1 MRRKDREVLG
11 DENIAKI
18 IEQCTTCHVAMT
30 DDANASMPYVIPLS
44 FGYSLTDSVLELYF
58 HCAHVGKKLDCIR
71 KNPNVAFSMCVENRI
86 EIHEDAYCKSGR
98 FYASVVG
105 QGKAEIVE
113 DVAEKCRGLSL
124 LMERQA
130 ASAPQH
136 FASAQCSQPPAS
148 AHSMQSAAPQATSFA
163 QSAEVPQHSGSA
175 QCMHA
180 VSAHKFEFTPEQAA
194 TVTVFKITSTNFT
207 GKAKND
213 NAQKC

>member
-30 DDANASMPYVIPLS
+30 DDADASMAYVIPLS
-44 FGYSLTDSVLELYF
+44 FGYNLNSGVLELYF

-86 EIHEDAYCKSGR
+86 EIHEEAYCKSGR

-113 DVAEKCRGLSL
+113 DVTEKCRGLSL

-130 ASAPQH
+130 ANSAL
-136 FASAQCSQPPAS
+136 CSQSPDS
-148 AHSMQSAAPQATSFA
+148 AHSSQSAIP
-163 QSAEVPQHSGSA
+163 
-175 QCMHA
+175 
-180 VSAHKFEFTPEQAA
+180 HKFEFTPEQAA

-213 NAQKC
+213 KAQKC

>member
-11 DENIAKI
+11 DDNIAKI
-18 IEQCTTCHVAMT
+18 IEQCTTVHVAMT
-30 DDANASMPYVIPLS
+30 DDADASMPYVIPLS
-44 FGYSLTDSVLELYF
+44 FGYNLNSGVLELYF

-86 EIHEDAYCKSGR
+86 EIHEDVYCKSGR

-130 ASAPQH
+130 AN
-136 FASAQCSQPPAS
+136 SAQCSQPPDS
-148 AHSMQSAAPQATSFA
+148 AHSSQSAIP
-163 QSAEVPQHSGSA
+163 
-175 QCMHA
+175 
-180 VSAHKFEFTPEQAA
+180 HKFQFTPEQAA
-194 TVTVFKITSTNFT
+194 SVTVFKITSTNFT

-213 NAQKC
+213 KAQKC

>member
-30 DDANASMPYVIPLS
+30 DDADPSMPYIIPLS
-44 FGYSLTDSVLELYF
+44 FGYSLEGGILELFF

-86 EIHEDAYCKSGR
+86 EIHEDVYCKSGR

-113 DVAEKCRGLSL
+113 DIAEKCRGLSL

-130 ASAPQH
+130 TGSTQH
-136 FASAQCSQPPAS
+136 PDS
-148 AHSMQSAAPQATSFA
+148 AHSTQTTAP
-163 QSAEVPQHSGSA
+163 
-175 QCMHA
+175 
-180 VSAHKFEFTPEQAA
+180 HKFQFTPEQAS

-213 NAQKC
+213 KAQKC

>member
-44 FGYSLTDSVLELYF
+44 FGYSLTDGVLELYF

-71 KNPNVAFSMCVENRI
+71 KNPNVAFSMCIENRI
-86 EIHEDAYCKSGR
+86 EIHEDIYCKSGR

-113 DVAEKCRGLSL
+113 DVPEKCHGLSL

-130 ASAPQH
+130 ANAPQH
-136 FASAQCSQPPAS
+136 PNSAP
-148 AHSMQSAAPQATSFA
+148 
-163 QSAEVPQHSGSA
+163 SAEVPHHSSSA
-175 QCMHA
+175 QSSASTHTAGVPLHSDSAQSPQSA
-180 VSAHKFEFTPEQAA
+180 VPHKFEFTPAQAA
-194 TVTVFKITSTNFT
+194 AVTVIKITSTDFT

-213 NAQKC
+213 HAQKC

>member
-1 MRRKDREVLG
+1 MRRRDREVLG

-18 IEQCTTCHVAMT
+18 IEQCTTCHVAMA
-30 DDANASMPYVIPLS
+30 DDADASMPYVIPLS
-44 FGYSLTDSVLELYF
+44 FGYSLNDGVLELYF

-71 KNPNVAFSMCVENRI
+71 KNPNIAFSMCVENRI
-86 EIHEDAYCKSGR
+86 EIHEDVYCKSGR

-113 DVAEKCRGLSL
+113 DIAEKCRGLSL

-130 ASAPQH
+130 A
-136 FASAQCSQPPAS
+136 
-148 AHSMQSAAPQATSFA
+148 
-163 QSAEVPQHSGSA
+163 GSA
-175 QCMHA
+175 QHPNFA
-180 VSAHKFEFTPEQAA
+180 HSTQSTSPHKFEFTPEQAA

-213 NAQKC
+213 KAQKC

>member
-18 IEQCTTCHVAMT
+18 IEQCTTCHVALM
-30 DDANASMPYVIPLS
+30 DDDNASMPYVIPLS
-44 FGYSLTDSVLELYF
+44 FGYSLNSGVLELYF

-86 EIHEDAYCKSGR
+86 EIHEEAYCKSGR

-113 DVAEKCRGLSL
+113 DIAEKCRGLSL
-124 LMERQA
+124 LMKRQA
-130 ASAPQH
+130 
-136 FASAQCSQPPAS
+136 
-148 AHSMQSAAPQATSFA
+148 TG
-163 QSAEVPQHSGSA
+163 VP
-175 QCMHA
+175 
-180 VSAHKFEFTPEQAA
+180 HKFEFTPEQAA

-207 GKAKND
+207 GKVKND
-213 NAQKC
+213 HAQKC

>member
-18 IEQCTTCHVAMT
+18 IEQCTTCHVAML
-30 DDANASMPYVIPLS
+30 DDAGVPYVIPLS
-44 FGYSLTDSVLELYF
+44 FGYSLKDGILELYF

-86 EIHEDAYCKSGR
+86 EIHEDNYCKSGR

-130 ASAPQH
+130 AGA
-136 FASAQCSQPPAS
+136 A
-148 AHSMQSAAPQATSFA
+148 QSAAS
-163 QSAEVPQHSGSA
+163 
-175 QCMHA
+175 
-180 VSAHKFEFTPEQAA
+180 HKFEFTPEQVV

-207 GKAKND
+207 GKAKNI
-213 NAQKC
+213 C

>member
-1 MRRKDREVLG
+1 MRRKDREILG

-30 DDANASMPYVIPLS
+30 DDANVGMPYVIPLS
-44 FGYSLTDSVLELYF
+44 FGYSLAGGVLELYF
-58 HCAHVGKKLDCIR
+58 HCAHIGKKLDCIR
-71 KNPNVAFSMCVENRI
+71 KNPNVAFSMCIENRI
-86 EIHEDAYCKSGR
+86 EIHKDVYCKSGR

-113 DVAEKCRGLSL
+113 DITEKCRGLSL

-130 ASAPQH
+130 A
-136 FASAQCSQPPAS
+136 
-148 AHSMQSAAPQATSFA
+148 HSPQSATP
-163 QSAEVPQHSGSA
+163 
-175 QCMHA
+175 
-180 VSAHKFEFTPEQAA
+180 HKFEFTPEQAA

-213 NAQKC
+213 NTQKC

>member
-1 MRRKDREVLG
+1 MRRKDREVTG

-18 IEQCTTCHVAMT
+18 IEQCTTCHIAMV
-30 DDANASMPYVIPLS
+30 DDADAGMPYVIPMS
-44 FGYSLTDSVLELYF
+44 FGYSLEGGVLELYF

-86 EIHEDAYCKSGR
+86 EIHEDVYCKSGR

-113 DVAEKCRGLSL
+113 DSTEKCRGLSL

-130 ASAPQH
+130 AGAPH
-136 FASAQCSQPPAS
+136 VSSS
-148 AHSMQSAAPQATSFA
+148 A
-163 QSAEVPQHSGSA
+163 QSAKPA
-175 QCMHA
+175 QLMHA
-180 VSAHKFEFTPEQAA
+180 APHKFEFTPAQAA

-207 GKAKND
+207 GKAK
-213 NAQKC
+213 AEQ

>member
-18 IEQCTTCHVAMT
+18 IEQCTTVHVAMT
-30 DDANASMPYVIPLS
+30 DDADASMPYVIPLS
-44 FGYSLTDSVLELYF
+44 FGYSLNSGVLELYF

-86 EIHEDAYCKSGR
+86 EIHEEAYCKSGR

-105 QGKAEIVE
+105 QGKAEIVK
-113 DVAEKCRGLSL
+113 DVTEKCRGLSL

-130 ASAPQH
+130 TGSTQH
-136 FASAQCSQPPAS
+136 PNS
-148 AHSMQSAAPQATSFA
+148 AHSTQSTS
-163 QSAEVPQHSGSA
+163 P
-175 QCMHA
+175 
-180 VSAHKFEFTPEQAA
+180 HKFEFTPAQAA
-194 TVTVFKITSTNFT
+194 AVTVIKITSTNFT

-213 NAQKC
+213 KAQKC

>member
-18 IEQCTTCHVAMT
+18 IEQCTTVHIAMT
-30 DDANASMPYVIPLS
+30 DDADANMPYVIPLS
-44 FGYSLTDSVLELYF
+44 FGYNLNSGVLELYF

-86 EIHEDAYCKSGR
+86 EIHEDVYCKSGR

-113 DVAEKCRGLSL
+113 DVTEKCRGLSL

-130 ASAPQH
+130 ANSV
-136 FASAQCSQPPAS
+136 QCSQS
-148 AHSMQSAAPQATSFA
+148 ATP
-163 QSAEVPQHSGSA
+163 
-175 QCMHA
+175 
-180 VSAHKFEFTPEQAA
+180 HKFEFTPEQAA

-213 NAQKC
+213 KAQKC

>member
-18 IEQCTTCHVAMT
+18 IEQCTTVHVAMT
-30 DDANASMPYVIPLS
+30 DDADASMPYVIPLS
-44 FGYSLTDSVLELYF
+44 FGYNLNSGVLELYF

-86 EIHEDAYCKSGR
+86 EIHENVYCKSGR

-113 DVAEKCRGLSL
+113 DIAEKCRGLSL
-124 LMERQA
+124 LMKRQA
-130 ASAPQH
+130 AAPH
-136 FASAQCSQPPAS
+136 HPDS
-148 AHSMQSAAPQATSFA
+148 AHTSQSATP
-163 QSAEVPQHSGSA
+163 
-175 QCMHA
+175 
-180 VSAHKFEFTPEQAA
+180 HKFEFTPEHAA

-213 NAQKC
+213 KAQKC

>member
-18 IEQCTTCHVAMT
+18 IEQCTTCHIAMV
-30 DDANASMPYVIPLS
+30 DDADAGMPYVIPMS
-44 FGYSLTDSVLELYF
+44 FGYSLKDGVLELYF

-86 EIHEDAYCKSGR
+86 EIHEDNYCKSGR

-124 LMERQA
+124 LMERQTA
-130 ASAPQH
+130 GAS
-136 FASAQCSQPPAS
+136 
-148 AHSMQSAAPQATSFA
+148 QSA
-163 QSAEVPQHSGSA
+163 GSA
-175 QCMHA
+175 QNTGNA
-180 VSAHKFEFTPEQAA
+180 APHKFEFTPEQAA

-207 GKAKND
+207 GKAKTE
-213 NAQKC
+213 K

>member
-30 DDANASMPYVIPLS
+30 DDADASMPYMIPLS
-44 FGYSLTDSVLELYF
+44 FGYSLNDSVLELYF

-86 EIHEDAYCKSGR
+86 EIHEDVYCKSGR

-113 DVAEKCRGLSL
+113 DIAEKCRGLSL

-130 ASAPQH
+130 A
-136 FASAQCSQPPAS
+136 
-148 AHSMQSAAPQATSFA
+148 
-163 QSAEVPQHSGSA
+163 GSA
-175 QCMHA
+175 QHPNFA
-180 VSAHKFEFTPEQAA
+180 HSTQSTSPHKFEFTPEQAA

-213 NAQKC
+213 KAQKC

>member
-30 DDANASMPYVIPLS
+30 DDADASMPYVIPLS
-44 FGYSLTDSVLELYF
+44 FGYSLTDGVLELYF

-86 EIHEDAYCKSGR
+86 EIHEDVYCKSGR

-130 ASAPQH
+130 A
-136 FASAQCSQPPAS
+136 
-148 AHSMQSAAPQATSFA
+148 
-163 QSAEVPQHSGSA
+163 GSA
-175 QCMHA
+175 LCMHA

-213 NAQKC
+213 NA

>member
-18 IEQCTTCHVAMT
+18 IEQCTTCHVAMI
-30 DDANASMPYVIPLS
+30 DDAGVPYVIPLS
-44 FGYSLTDSVLELYF
+44 FGYSLMDGVLELYF

-86 EIHEDAYCKSGR
+86 EIHEDVYCKSGR

-113 DVAEKCRGLSL
+113 DSAEKCRGLSL
-124 LMERQA
+124 LMERQTA
-130 ASAPQH
+130 G
-136 FASAQCSQPPAS
+136 
-148 AHSMQSAAPQATSFA
+148 ATHGSSSA
-163 QSAEVPQHSGSA
+163 QSAKPA
-175 QCMHA
+175 QSMYA
-180 VSAHKFEFTPEQAA
+180 APHKFEFSPEQAA
-194 TVTVFKITSTNFT
+194 TVTVFKITSTNYT

>member
-18 IEQCTTCHVAMT
+18 IEQCTTCHIAMT
-30 DDANASMPYVIPLS
+30 DDADASMPYVIPLS
-44 FGYSLTDSVLELYF
+44 FGYSLNDGVLELYF

-86 EIHEDAYCKSGR
+86 EIHEDVYCKSGR

-130 ASAPQH
+130 ANAPQH
-136 FASAQCSQPPAS
+136 PSS
-148 AHSMQSAAPQATSFA
+148 AHSASSAQSAEISHHSSSAQSTQSAAP
-163 QSAEVPQHSGSA
+163 
-175 QCMHA
+175 
-180 VSAHKFEFTPEQAA
+180 HKFEFTSAQAA
-194 TVTVFKITSTNFT
+194 AVTVIKITSTNFT

>member
-30 DDANASMPYVIPLS
+30 DDADASMPYVIPLS
-44 FGYSLTDSVLELYF
+44 FGYSLNSGVLELYF

-86 EIHEDAYCKSGR
+86 EIHEDVYCKSGR

-113 DVAEKCRGLSL
+113 DIAEKCRGLSL

-130 ASAPQH
+130 A
-136 FASAQCSQPPAS
+136 
-148 AHSMQSAAPQATSFA
+148 
-163 QSAEVPQHSGSA
+163 GSA
-175 QCMHA
+175 QHPNFA
-180 VSAHKFEFTPEQAA
+180 HSTQSTSPHKFEFTPEQAA

-213 NAQKC
+213 YAQKC

>member
-30 DDANASMPYVIPLS
+30 DDADPSMPYIIPLS
-44 FGYSLTDSVLELYF
+44 FGYSLEGGILELFF

-86 EIHEDAYCKSGR
+86 EIHEDVYCKSGR

-113 DVAEKCRGLSL
+113 DVTEKCRGLSL

-130 ASAPQH
+130 AAQH
-136 FASAQCSQPPAS
+136 HPSSTQHPNS
-148 AHSMQSAAPQATSFA
+148 AHSTQSTS
-163 QSAEVPQHSGSA
+163 P
-175 QCMHA
+175 
-180 VSAHKFEFTPEQAA
+180 HKFEFTPAQAA
-194 TVTVFKITSTNFT
+194 AVTVIKITSTNFT
-207 GKAKND
+207 GKAKKD
-213 NAQKC
+213 KAQKC